1 MRLNLV
7 NSKEDRNYVM
17 GKENEG
23 SINLLDM
30 LKKYGE
36 VVDYMTEPMV
46 ADFYGVDASGINNIG
61 TRNKEELSKYGYR
74 VYTKRECESLK
85 TQGVFLENIP
95 NRGLRLYPTKA
106 VILIGM
112 MLTESQV
119 AEKLRKDIM
128 DSIFGNEVTVP
139 TTEGIRKV
147 VVEEL
152 DKKVPKI
159 VGTKA
164 KGVTEYINLVKR
176 LLGIPRVNADYYN
189 IMNCF
194 KITHGVERL
203 EDIPY
208 TKETMIE
215 LASLT
220 KKYIKKVNGQKRLF

>member
-1 MRLNLV
+1 MKLNLV

-46 ADFYGVDASGINNIG
+46 ADFYGAKNKTIEQIAN
-61 TRNKEELSKYGYR
+61 RNKQELESYGYR
-74 VYTKRECESLK
+74 VYKRDEILNL
-85 TQGVFLENIP
+85 QNVGLENIP
-95 NRGLRLYPTKA
+95 NRGLRLYPIKA

-176 LLGIPRVNADYYN
+176 LLDIPRVNADYYN

-194 KITHGVERL
+194 KITHGVDRL
-203 EDIPY
+203 EDLPY
-208 TKETMIE
+208 TEETMME

-220 KKYIKKVNGQKRLF
+220 KKYRRKVNGQKRLF